1 MPATVITLKALQGGE
16 RTREEDV
23 LRVLGKCWIFG
34 CLQGQVLELPG
45 KDLALIFL
53 SLKKKKHKTLASVVN
68 FVWSRKTLVIYK
80 AHLLTLVLRHMGWM
94 GWVGQS
100 HRVSAPGWCHLWGR

>member
-53 SLKKKKHKTLASVVN
+53 SLKKKKAQNSGKCSEFCLEQEDTSHLQGTP
-68 FVWSRKTLVIYK
+68 
-80 AHLLTLVLRHMGWM
+80 AHSSPEAHGVDG
-94 GWVGQS
+94 VG
-100 HRVSAPGWCHLWGR
+100 G